1 MHLLKFYY
9 IVILSLFTC
18 LFLKDSKLL
27 AQTDSIKT
35 SKLDEIEVSGLV
47 IDETITKLG
56 KDFYDLVYNKWESVA
71 PPSSLSVFI
80 SEKPMPSLGSQI
92 SITVD
97 NNLIFQQV
105 IRPNEET
112 LNELSDYAVSVLND
126 YFTNYEQIQKDL
138 SGDDLKGTGIY

>member
-1 MHLLKFYY
+1 LLKLSY
-9 IVILSLFTC
+9 IVFLSILFCPILNNSILT
-18 LFLKDSKLL
+18 
-27 AQTDSIKT
+27 AQTDSVRTIK
-35 SKLDEIEVSGLV
+35 SDEIEVSGLV

-56 KDFYDLVYNKWESVA
+56 KDFYDLVYSKWESIA
-71 PPSSLSVFI
+71 PPSNLSVFI

-92 SITVD
+92 SIKVD
-97 NNLIFQQV
+97 DNLIFQQV

-138 SGDDLKGTGIY
+138 TGDDLKGTGIY

>member
-1 MHLLKFYY
+1 MLKLSY
-9 IVILSLFTC
+9 IVFLLIFICSILNNSILT
-18 LFLKDSKLL
+18 
-27 AQTDSIKT
+27 AQTDSVRTIK
-35 SKLDEIEVSGLV
+35 SDEIEVSGLV

-56 KDFYDLVYNKWESVA
+56 KDFYDLVYTKWESIA
-71 PPSSLSVFI
+71 PPSNLSVFI
-80 SEKPMPSLGSQI
+80 IEKPMPSLGSQI

-138 SGDDLKGTGIY
+138 TGDDLKGTGIY

>member
-1 MHLLKFYY
+1 MLKLSY
-9 IVILSLFTC
+9 IVFLSIFICPILNNSILT
-18 LFLKDSKLL
+18 
-27 AQTDSIKT
+27 AQTDSVRTIK
-35 SKLDEIEVSGLV
+35 SDEIEVSGLV

-56 KDFYDLVYNKWESVA
+56 KDFYDLVYTKWESIA
-71 PPSSLSVFI
+71 PPSNLSVFI

-97 NNLIFQQV
+97 DNLIFQQV

-138 SGDDLKGTGIY
+138 TGDDLKGTGIY

>member
-1 MHLLKFYY
+1 MYLLKFYY
-9 IVILSLFTC
+9 IVILSLFIC
-18 LFLKDSKLL
+18 LFCKDFKLS

-35 SKLDEIEVSGLV
+35 TKSDEIEVAGLV

-56 KDFYDLVYNKWESVA
+56 KDFYDLVYRKWESVA
-71 PPSSLSVFI
+71 PPSNLSIFI

-112 LNELSDYAVSVLND
+112 LNELSDYAVAVLSD

-138 SGDDLKGTGIY
+138 TGDDLKGTGIY

>member
-1 MHLLKFYY
+1 LFCP
-9 IVILSLFTC
+9 ILNNSILT
-18 LFLKDSKLL
+18 
-27 AQTDSIKT
+27 AQTDSVRTIK
-35 SKLDEIEVSGLV
+35 SDEIEVSGLV

-56 KDFYDLVYNKWESVA
+56 KDFYDLVYSKWESIA
-71 PPSSLSVFI
+71 PPSNLSVFI

-92 SITVD
+92 SIKVD
-97 NNLIFQQV
+97 DNLIFQQV

-138 SGDDLKGTGIY
+138 TGDDLKGTGIY

>member
-1 MHLLKFYY
+1 MLKLSY
-9 IVILSLFTC
+9 IVFLLIVICSILNNSILT
-18 LFLKDSKLL
+18 
-27 AQTDSIKT
+27 AQTDSVRNIK
-35 SKLDEIEVSGLV
+35 SDEIEVSGLV

-56 KDFYDLVYNKWESVA
+56 KDFYDLVYRKWESIA
-71 PPSSLSVFI
+71 PQSNLSVFI

-92 SITVD
+92 SITVND
-97 NNLIFQQV
+97 NLIFQQV

-138 SGDDLKGTGIY
+138 TGDDLKGTGIY